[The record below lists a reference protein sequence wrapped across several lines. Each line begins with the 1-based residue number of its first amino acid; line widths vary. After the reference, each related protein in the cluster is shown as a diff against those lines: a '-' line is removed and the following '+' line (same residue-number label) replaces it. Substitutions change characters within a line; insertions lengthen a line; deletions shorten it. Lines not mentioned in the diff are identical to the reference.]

1 MNSRHKGRGFTL
13 IELMIT
19 VAVIGVL
26 AAIAYPS
33 YQNAMTKNRRAAA
46 QAVLADVAQ
55 RQQQY
60 LIDARSFSAALT
72 GSGSLN
78 ITVPSDVSQHYTLTL
93 VVSTSTLPEFTATAT
108 PLTTSAQTAD
118 GALSINSAG
127 VKTPAG
133 KW

>member
-1 MNSRHKGRGFTL
+1 MKNGHRGFTL
-13 IELMIT
+13 IELLIT

-33 YQNAMTKNRRAAA
+33 YQNAMTKNRRASA
-46 QAVLADVAQ
+46 QALLGDVAQ

-60 LIDARSFSAALT
+60 LIDARSFTTALT
-72 GSGSLN
+72 GTGSLN
-78 ITVPSDVSQHYTLTL
+78 ITVPADVSQHYTLTL
-93 VVSTSTLPEFTATAT
+93 VIGTGTVPEFTATAT
-108 PLTTSAQTAD
+108 PLAASPQAVD

-127 VKTPAG
+127 TKTPAG

>member
-1 MNSRHKGRGFTL
+1 MQSTSRGFTL

-33 YQNAMTKNRRAAA
+33 YQNAMLKNRRASA
-46 QAVLADVAQ
+46 QALLADVAQ
-55 RQQQY
+55 RQQQF
-60 LIDARSFSAALT
+60 LMDSRTFSSTLT
-72 GSGSLN
+72 GAGSLN
-78 ITVPSDVSQHYTLTL
+78 VVVPSDFSQHYTMTL
-93 VVSTSTLPEFTATAT
+93 VVGTGTVPDFTATAT
-108 PLTTSAQTAD
+108 PLSTSPQVSD

-127 VKTPAG
+127 VKSPAG